1 MKGIYWL
8 FYLLFVLGFGV
19 ISCSGD
25 NPIVDSE
32 GNIGS
37 NGDDESNGEENGSP
51 DTGVKTLDYGELFAF
66 PYAEGHGRNAT
77 GGRGGAVY
85 VVTRLDD
92 PAGKPEGTLRYAVE
106 KSGARTVVFAISGT
120 IMLERELKT
129 KNNNLTIAGQ
139 TSPGGICIANYP
151 FTINSDN
158 VIIRFI
164 RFRPGNINTDNDGLG
179 GSDNKNIII
188 DHCSVSWGT
197 DEGLSVY
204 GSEYTTVQW
213 CLVAQ
218 SLRATPA
225 KITGEKFNT
234 HGYGGNWGGHYASYH
249 HNIIAHCE
257 SRVPRLGPRYTTLA
271 LDKGEL
277 VDIRNNVYYNYA
289 GEGCYGGE
297 AQKVNLV
304 NNYYKPGPATKLFT
318 GSKEKRQYRIA
329 KPDVY
334 PKDYSGADYKKWL
347 QTWGRFYVSGNCVEG
362 YSDVT
367 ADNWQDG
374 VFGQM
379 DAKNCEG
386 GESAALW
393 KEHTSIKVNS
403 PVSGAGHVTTHSAV
417 DAYDMVLQYAGAC
430 NYRDKLDELIISDVR
445 KGVAT
450 CTGSAKEWESL
461 KGWSDNKPG
470 YINKPSDIGT
480 NAGQLDEKGFPVLA
494 TDTEICTEDTD
505 SDGIPDYWEKEY
517 GLDFKKNDANERT
530 VDVNGKYTNIEM
542 YMNSLVH
549 GIMEA
554 GSKGGAVAD

>member
-92 PAGKPEGTLRYAVE
+92 PASKPEGTLRYAVE

-129 KNNNLTIAGQ
+129 KNDNLTIAGQ

-234 HGYGGNWGGHYASYH
+234 HGYGGNW
-249 HNIIAHCE
+249 
-257 SRVPRLGPRYTTLA
+257 
-271 LDKGEL
+271 
-277 VDIRNNVYYNYA
+277 
-289 GEGCYGGE
+289 
-297 AQKVNLV
+297 
-304 NNYYKPGPATKLFT
+304 
-318 GSKEKRQYRIA
+318 
-329 KPDVY
+329 
-334 PKDYSGADYKKWL
+334 
-347 QTWGRFYVSGNCVEG
+347 
-362 YSDVT
+362 
-367 ADNWQDG
+367 
-374 VFGQM
+374 
-379 DAKNCEG
+379 
-386 GESAALW
+386 
-393 KEHTSIKVNS
+393 
-403 PVSGAGHVTTHSAV
+403 
-417 DAYDMVLQYAGAC
+417 
-430 NYRDKLDELIISDVR
+430 
-445 KGVAT
+445 
-450 CTGSAKEWESL
+450 
-461 KGWSDNKPG
+461 
-470 YINKPSDIGT
+470 
-480 NAGQLDEKGFPVLA
+480 
-494 TDTEICTEDTD
+494 EDTMLL
-505 SDGIPDYWEKEY
+505 I
-517 GLDFKKNDANERT
+517 T
-530 VDVNGKYTNIEM
+530 I
-542 YMNSLVH
+542 
-549 GIMEA
+549 I
-554 GSKGGAVAD
+554 